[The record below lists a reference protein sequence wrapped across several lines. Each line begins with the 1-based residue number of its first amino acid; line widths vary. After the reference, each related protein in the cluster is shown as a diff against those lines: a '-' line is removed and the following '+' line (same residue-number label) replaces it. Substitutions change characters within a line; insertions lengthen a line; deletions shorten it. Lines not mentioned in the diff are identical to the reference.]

1 MIHQTLVQLNSNL
14 LHHIKSKNNIYLPS
28 NYSFIGR
35 DSSYTTTTNLVP
47 SLPITHGVLTPI
59 TKDSRF
65 GDVDTSFTGDLTFTD
80 IFGQSYSGI
89 SSMISYNTP
98 RPNNS
103 TGPGNYSGWITTNN
117 FTIENQLGGS
127 SSPKFGNAGFNGG
140 NKYGDTVKFN
150 SSLLGKDEI
159 YQSQLDSFGDSGQ
172 VPLTLG
178 YNQNKKHINQIWE
191 KGNSHYSNGT
201 VVKHNLEPTQT
212 KLIPMSWKETWWV
225 GFKR

>member
-14 LHHIKSKNNIYLPS
+14 LQPYQVKKQYNLPS

-103 TGPGNYSGWITTNN
+103 TGHW
-117 FTIENQLGGS
+117 
-127 SSPKFGNAGFNGG
+127 
-140 NKYGDTVKFN
+140 
-150 SSLLGKDEI
+150 
-159 YQSQLDSFGDSGQ
+159 
-172 VPLTLG
+172 
-178 YNQNKKHINQIWE
+178 
-191 KGNSHYSNGT
+191 
-201 VVKHNLEPTQT
+201 
-212 KLIPMSWKETWWV
+212 
-225 GFKR
+225 